1 MNFHK
6 IKKEVARDIISLG
19 GPVFFA
25 LALVR
30 ISITADYPYLAKLAL
45 AGILF
50 LILMLW
56 LKANIHSGLG
66 IIILIF
72 TGIYYDYVYFTIFA
86 VAIYFLAI
94 YSLFYLKRNKQEII
108 KGVLFGLISTA
119 MSYYAV
125 NLFFN

>member
-30 ISITADYPYLAKLAL
+30 ISITANYPYLAKLAL

-66 IIILIF
+66 III
-72 TGIYYDYVYFTIFA
+72 
-86 VAIYFLAI
+86 
-94 YSLFYLKRNKQEII
+94 
-108 KGVLFGLISTA
+108 
-119 MSYYAV
+119 
-125 NLFFN
+125 

>member
-1 MNFHK
+1 MNISK

-19 GPVFFA
+19 GPVFFI

-30 ISITADYPYLAKLAL
+30 ISITANYPYIAKLAL

-50 LILMLW
+50 LILMIW

-72 TGIYYDYVYFTIFA
+72 TSIYYDYVYFTIFA
-86 VAIYFLAI
+86 TAVYGAAI
-94 YSLFYLKRNKQEII
+94 YSLFYLKKNKQEII
-108 KGVLFGLISTA
+108 KGTLFGLISTGI
-119 MSYYAV
+119 SYYAV
-125 NLFFN
+125 SLIF